1 MYFTNTKWVFKGK
14 PKPAYSHLGKK
25 FFFLGIFKFFIFF
38 FNFCSF
44 LFFFKVFGSFLFFL
58 KFLVVFHFFLKFL
71 FFYYEK
77 VSPRIHQGAKK
88 APRLG
93 LQATIIKRIN
103 TYQSRRHMKKII
115 VQEKKGHFREMTMIG
130 KMLVKSYILMLV
142 KF

>member
-14 PKPAYSHLGKK
+14 PEPAYSHLGKK

-38 FNFCSF
+38 FNFCSFLFFFKVFGSF

-115 VQEKKGHFREMTMIG
+115 V
-130 KMLVKSYILMLV
+130 
-142 KF
+142 